1 MKRACIVLLLCASAS
16 APAFAAS
23 SPPASAPADAAFD
36 AALSHAYLYNPT
48 LEVAR
53 RRLRE
58 TDENVP
64 KALSG
69 WRPRVTI
76 TGSGGV
82 SAVFDNL
89 DRAHQP
95 ERRAPQQAEL
105 ALTQPLYTG
114 GRVGAQVGQ
123 AEALVRAERAAL
135 QASEAAVLLAAA
147 TAYLD
152 VVRDQRT
159 VGLNRNQQ
167 AVLERTLRATGQE
180 YSAGAV
186 TETDVDQ
193 ARARLADQR
202 AALARAVATLGGS
215 RAVFEQQ
222 VGKSPGELSMPARK
236 LELPRTL
243 DAALA
248 LVPTSYDVAQSRAAQ
263 DASRLGID
271 IAQAGLRPQISFQ
284 VYGSRV
290 KETDVQAQH
299 QRDNVVEAAVQLS
312 VPLYQGGEQAANVRQ
327 AKEAA
332 ARSLL
337 QIDVVLRQARMQV
350 KSAWEQ
356 LEGARARADQYRQS
370 IEANIVA
377 ERGVTRQQSVGA
389 RTLLDVLN
397 AQQERLAADV
407 NLAAAEHDAYVAAF
421 QLLAATGRLSAE
433 RLGLGVP
440 IYNPVAHYD
449 ATRNRWF
456 GTKPAP

>member
-1 MKRACIVLLLCASAS
+1 MRRTCMILLLCASEPAQA
-16 APAFAAS
+16 AP
-23 SPPASAPADAAFD
+23 PPAQTDAAFD
-36 AALSHAYLYNPT
+36 AALSQAYLYNPT
-48 LEVAR
+48 LGVER

-58 TDENVP
+58 TDEGVP

-69 WRPRVTI
+69 WRPRVMI
-76 TGSGGV
+76 TGSAGV
-82 SAVFDNL
+82 SAVFDSL

-95 ERRAPQQAEL
+95 ERRTPQQVEL
-105 ALTQPLYTG
+105 ALTQPIYTG

-159 VGLNRNQQ
+159 LALNRNQQ

-180 YSAGAV
+180 YMAGSV
-186 TETDVDQ
+186 TQTDVDQ

-202 AALARAVATLGGS
+202 ATLARSAATLGIS

-222 VGKSPGELSMPARK
+222 VGKPPGELSMPTRR

-263 DASRLGID
+263 EASRLGID
-271 IAQAGLRPQISFQ
+271 IALAGLRPQISFQ
-284 VYGSRV
+284 IYGSRV

-299 QRDNVVEAAVQLS
+299 QRDNVAEALLQLS
-312 VPLYQGGEQAANVRQ
+312 VPIYQGGEQAANVRQ
-327 AKEAA
+327 AKETA

-407 NLAAAEHDAYVAAF
+407 NLAVAEHDAYVAAF
-421 QLLAATGRLSAE
+421 QLLASTGQLSAE
-433 RLGLGVP
+433 RLGLDVP
-440 IYNPVAHYD
+440 IYDPIAHYD